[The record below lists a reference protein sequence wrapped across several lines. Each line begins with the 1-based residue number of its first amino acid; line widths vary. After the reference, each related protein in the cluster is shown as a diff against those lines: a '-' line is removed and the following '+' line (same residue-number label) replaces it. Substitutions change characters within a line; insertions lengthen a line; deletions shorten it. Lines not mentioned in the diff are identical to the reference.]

1 MYKPF
6 PRKINKVQ
14 VVEGFVG
21 KQLETGLCL
30 AMHEA
35 ACAFVSTHL
44 QWCDFR

>member
-21 KQLETGLCL
+21 KQLETALCS
-30 AMHEA
+30 AMQEA
-35 ACAFVSTHL
+35 ARTFVSTHL
-44 QWCDFR
+44 QWRDFR